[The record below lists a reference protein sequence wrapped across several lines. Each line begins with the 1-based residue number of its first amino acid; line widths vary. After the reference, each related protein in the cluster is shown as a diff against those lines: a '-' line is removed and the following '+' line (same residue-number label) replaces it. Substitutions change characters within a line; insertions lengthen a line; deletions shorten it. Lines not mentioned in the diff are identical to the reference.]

1 VRLRFVPRPQIII
14 EQVSLSDRGRAAQ
27 FAATMPQMV
36 INLDI
41 IELVQRRFVV
51 DEVNLD

>member
-1 VRLRFVPRPQIII
+1 
-14 EQVSLSDRGRAAQ
+14 
-27 FAATMPQMV
+27 MPQMV

-51 DEVNLD
+51 DEVSLIDADVQLQLAGQSRRSAG